1 MMKKITSL
9 FLLFFLFQFAHSQEI
24 IGQWN
29 GVLKVPGGQLRL
41 VFNVSETEN
50 GYSSTMDSPDQG
62 AKGIPTTST
71 SFEDGVLKITIANA
85 RIEYQGTLGEDN
97 KIVGTFTQAGQSFP
111 MDLSREVVQKEVPKR
126 PQEPQKPFPYY
137 SEDIK
142 FDNAEAGITLAG
154 TLTLPE
160 ETGIFPAVVL
170 ITGSGPQNRDEE
182 ILGHKPFL
190 VISDYLTRNGIA
202 VLRFDDR
209 GTAASG
215 GNFGTATSNDFATDV
230 QAGVEFLKTR
240 KEINKDKIG
249 LIGHSEGGLIAPMV
263 ANEDKDIAFLVLLA
277 GTGIPGG
284 DLLLLQ
290 QRLIGASSGMTPAQ
304 LDENEK
310 MSSKTFEIV
319 RNALSEE
326 DLKRELAGLMIQTFR
341 SMPADQVPEG
351 LTEGDFVN
359 AQMKQLTSPW
369 MINFIK
375 YDPAPTLEKIKIP
388 VLAVNGSND
397 LQVPPK
403 ENLGAIKAA
412 LEKAGNEDF
421 TIQELPGL
429 NHLFQESSTG
439 AISEYET
446 IEQTFSPDALE
457 LILKWIQSKV
467 N

>member
-1 MMKKITSL
+1 
-9 FLLFFLFQFAHSQEI
+9 
-24 IGQWN
+24 
-29 GVLKVPGGQLRL
+29 
-41 VFNVSETEN
+41 
-50 GYSSTMDSPDQG
+50 
-62 AKGIPTTST
+62 
-71 SFEDGVLKITIANA
+71 
-85 RIEYQGTLGEDN
+85 
-97 KIVGTFTQAGQSFP
+97 
-111 MDLSREVVQKEVPKR
+111 
-126 PQEPQKPFPYY
+126 
-137 SEDIK
+137 
-142 FDNAEAGITLAG
+142 
-154 TLTLPE
+154 
-160 ETGIFPAVVL
+160 
-170 ITGSGPQNRDEE
+170 
-182 ILGHKPFL
+182 
-190 VISDYLTRNGIA
+190 
-202 VLRFDDR
+202 
-209 GTAASG
+209 
-215 GNFGTATSNDFATDV
+215 
-230 QAGVEFLKTR
+230 
-240 KEINKDKIG
+240 
-249 LIGHSEGGLIAPMV
+249 
-263 ANEDKDIAFLVLLA
+263 
-277 GTGIPGG
+277 
-284 DLLLLQ
+284 
-290 QRLIGASSGMTPAQ
+290 MTPAQ

-319 RNALSEE
+319 RNAASEE

-388 VLAVNGSND
+388 VLAINGSND